1 MRYPQQSTRSY
12 FTKEIYVATF
22 SLSEHTVLLEH
33 TGWPDSIIR
42 AQIIERSRLKDF
54 NVRIKLFAA
63 V

>member
-12 FTKEIYVATF
+12 FAKEIYVATF
-22 SLSEHTVLLEH
+22 SLSLEH